1 MYYRLLTRRNIL
13 CNIAFRMEE
22 EKKRKSKAGNSGARE
37 SILSQPEYMARGK
50 VWMEKD
56 GEVYMGWG
64 RVELLEGIGR
74 YGSIAAAARSMGMSY
89 RNAWLEVDEM
99 NRLAPTPLVKKETGG
114 VGGGNARLT
123 EEGQKV
129 IAEYNELTMKFHEF
143 LKRFA

>member
-1 MYYRLLTRRNIL
+1 ML
-13 CNIAFRMEE
+13 CNITLRMEKG
-22 EKKRKSKAGNSGARE
+22 KKRGVRAVDSGVDKSL
-37 SILSQPEYMARGK
+37 LSQPEYMARGK

-64 RVELLEGIGR
+64 RVELLEGIEK

-99 NRLAPTPLVKKETGG
+99 NRLAPTPLVRKETGG
-114 VGGGNARLT
+114 IGGGNARLT

-129 IAEYNELTMKFHEF
+129 IAEYNELTRKFHEF